1 MFWDKEPILSWSY
14 LQVAIVK
21 SDFLYRAK
29 PRNVTQLNQPRGSY
43 LCGTCKYVTE
53 DAHYTDH
60 IHSTLQLKPDL

>member
-14 LQVAIVK
+14 LQVAIIK

-29 PRNVTQLNQPRGSY
+29 PHNFTQLNQPRGSY

-60 IHSTLQLKPDL
+60 THSTLQVKPDL